1 MADIGCLS
9 CYIVYRRR
17 KRLSIGIINKNF
29 HAKLYIGL
37 YIFILYNI
45 GKDNGETIYGSI
57 WLGEDSGDEGN
68 RKYE

>member
-1 MADIGCLS
+1 M
-9 CYIVYRRR
+9 
-17 KRLSIGIINKNF
+17 KLSIGIINKDF
-29 HAKLYIGL
+29 YAKLYIGL

-57 WLGEDSGDEGN
+57 WLGEDSGDKGN